1 MFLLCLKHCKG
12 YLLSAQL
19 KLKVLDFSLL
29 LMEFDVSSTQLELGG
44 RKGGK
49 EGKRERGSV

>member
-1 MFLLCLKHCKG
+1 MFLLSLKHCKG

-49 EGKRERGSV
+49 EGKRE